1 MMGEYDPVAAVEA
14 LAEVAKTTS
23 ADALTQATQVER
35 LDPPSSVSFA
45 DMMSQGIEHVEDRID
60 HADAM
65 VRAFALDSS
74 VPVHQVTI
82 ALEQARLSVELA
94 VQMRT
99 RFVEAYRSIMGM
111 QL

>member
-1 MMGEYDPVAAVEA
+1 MSAIDPVAAVEA
-14 LAEVAKTTS
+14 LSEAAKAAQVQPLAQPVQSTR
-23 ADALTQATQVER
+23 ADAP
-35 LDPPSSVSFA
+35 DSVSFA
-45 DMMSQGIEHVEDRID
+45 DMIANGIDHVEGRVD

-65 VRAFALDSS
+65 VRAFALDGS

-82 ALEQARLSVELA
+82 ALEQARMSVELA